1 MLRKGIFRC
10 GNGGSNF
17 KTLNEFW
24 KKKMRVASCEK
35 HQPLNGV
42 IIVDVVLMHVPV
54 MEPVTEM
61 VDVVMVQETPPVVTR
76 AVAEP

>member
-1 MLRKGIFRC
+1 
-10 GNGGSNF
+10 
-17 KTLNEFW
+17 
-24 KKKMRVASCEK
+24 MRVASCEK

-54 MEPVTEM
+54 MEPVMES
-61 VDVVMVQETPPVVTR
+61 VDVVMTQEMPPVVTR